1 MKILDALKRSLR
13 IVFVSGLVAVL
24 PPSKEQHRDV
34 TAYYDIINFEVVAW
48 ATSTSGFER
57 FNSLITN
64 PVSTSPS
71 DANREAKKT
80 HLTVK

>member
-1 MKILDALKRSLR
+1 MKILAALKRSLR

-24 PPSKEQHRDV
+24 PSPSKEQHRDV
-34 TAYYDIINFEVVAW
+34 TAYYDVINFEVVAW
-48 ATSTSGFER
+48 ATSTSGVER

-71 DANREAKKT
+71 DANHDAKR
-80 HLTVK
+80 LTSL